1 MIKDFIKGQKLHEI
15 KEEVNKLTKY
25 YMDIMD
31 AVCEIKKV
39 TACEDIFWEHD
50 IHYVINGRIMVRIMV
65 YILILMKWKFFYFN
79 YRVRNV
85 NLVLSIL
92 FLVMIEIYF
101 GLNFDNA
108 QLCVVMF
115 CFGYYLG
122 KRRPPQVYA
131 EINDS
136 IFGLKKWMKY

>member
-50 IHYVINGRIMVRIMV
+50 IHYVINGRIMVRIMG
-65 YILILMKWKFFYFN
+65 YILILMK
-79 YRVRNV
+79 
-85 NLVLSIL
+85 
-92 FLVMIEIYF
+92 
-101 GLNFDNA
+101 
-108 QLCVVMF
+108 
-115 CFGYYLG
+115 
-122 KRRPPQVYA
+122 
-131 EINDS
+131 
-136 IFGLKKWMKY
+136 